1 MWYVIE
7 TIYYSS
13 LSKFFDYTG
22 KIIQAVKQTYFI
34 LGLVLFHTSHVWLN
48 GTNTSDMEYNIEEL
62 SPGSDVSIYHY
73 QIEDESYRDVISP
86 DGTLRQAAAV
96 WRGRRPAHILKGTK
110 ADSFMHITYYKK

>member
-1 MWYVIE
+1 M
-7 TIYYSS
+7 
-13 LSKFFDYTG
+13 DYTG
-22 KIIQAVKQTYFI
+22 KIILDFIPTYFI

-62 SPGSDVSIYHY
+62 SPGSDVSFYHY

-110 ADSFMHITYYKK
+110 ADSFMYITYYKK

>member
-1 MWYVIE
+1 MM
-7 TIYYSS
+7 
-13 LSKFFDYTG
+13 DHRG
-22 KIIQAVKQTYFI
+22 KIILAVRQTYFI

-62 SPGSDVSIYHY
+62 SPGSDVSFYHY

-96 WRGRRPAHILKGTK
+96 WRGRRPSHILKGTK
-110 ADSFMHITYYKK
+110 ADFCITILIAFCISLYELSVIIP